1 MAKTKYLKQSEIEEI
16 EHILYNDLPLL
27 DHYNVSSPVVDFD
40 EDSFKKVLKKGEKWA
55 WCIDPLFDE
64 IIITSFGRVFNMVT
78 TKQLSIRI
86 NAFNIHS
93 WRDRNRIP
101 VRETFELNNW
111 DYDCVKILSL
121 YKKYKW
127 LHTDVRKYYHL
138 KD

>member
-93 WRDRNRIP
+93 WRDRNRVP

-121 YKKYKW
+121 YKKYNW

-138 KD
+138 KE

>member
-16 EHILYNDLPLL
+16 EHILYNDLSLL
-27 DHYNVSSPVVDFD
+27 DHYNVSRPVVHFD

-138 KD
+138 